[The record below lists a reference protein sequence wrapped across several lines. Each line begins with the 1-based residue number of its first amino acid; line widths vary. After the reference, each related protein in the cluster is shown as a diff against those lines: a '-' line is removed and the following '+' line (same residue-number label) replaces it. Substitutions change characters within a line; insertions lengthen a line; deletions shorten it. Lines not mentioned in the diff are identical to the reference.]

1 VLVGP
6 ETGDDAGVYLLDT
19 AAGKV
24 ALVATA
30 DFITPVCDDPN
41 RFGRIAATNAI
52 SDVYAMGGRPL
63 FALNLCCFPNDLPKS
78 ALAGMLEGAS
88 QAMAAAGCALLGGHT
103 VKDKELKYGLA
114 VVGIADPS
122 RLLPNTGA
130 RAGDVLLMTKP
141 LGTGVMVNAY
151 KVKKLDAQGLEPA
164 LAEMERTNAVASE
177 IALRHGAHAATD
189 VTGFGLSGHALG
201 MAKASKVKLE
211 IRLAALVRHA
221 AFDDLVRRGVSTGST
236 KPNRDN
242 AIDSMRLPHGLA
254 AADEALL
261 FDPQTSGGLLIAL
274 PEDAADAALDQLVS
288 AGHRAARVGRVLEPE
303 PRGPLLEIL

>member
-1 VLVGP
+1 VGP

-30 DFITPVCDDPN
+30 DFITPVCDDPA

-63 FALNLCCFPNDLPKS
+63 FALNLCCFPGELPQS
-78 ALAGMLEGAS
+78 VLAGILSGAAE
-88 QAMAAAGCALLGGHT
+88 AMAASGCALLGGHT

-122 RLLPNTGA
+122 RLLPNAGA
-130 RAGDVLLMTKP
+130 RVGDALLLTKP
-141 LGTGVMVNAY
+141 LGTGVLVNAF
-151 KVKKLDAQGLEPA
+151 KAKKLDASGLEPA
-164 LAEMERTNAVASE
+164 LAEMERTNAVASDV
-177 IALRHGAHAATD
+177 ALRHGAHAATD

-201 MAKASKVKLE
+201 MAKASQVKLE
-211 IRLAALVRHA
+211 IRLSALIRHA
-221 AFDDLVRRGVSTGST
+221 AFDGLVARGVTTGST
-236 KPNRDN
+236 KPNREH
-242 AIDSMRLPHGLA
+242 AIAAMRLPRGLG

-274 PEDAADAALDQLVS
+274 PEGAADAALDQLVA
-288 AGHRAARVGRVLEPE
+288 AGHRAARIGRVAEAE